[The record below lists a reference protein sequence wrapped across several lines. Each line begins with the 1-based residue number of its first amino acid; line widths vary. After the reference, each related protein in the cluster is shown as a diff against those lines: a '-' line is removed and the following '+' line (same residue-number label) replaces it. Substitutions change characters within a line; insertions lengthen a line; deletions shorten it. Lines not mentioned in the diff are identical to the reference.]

1 MHVHVC
7 ICLCVCTCVYMC
19 ERHHGLLCLPVW
31 RSQSWT
37 HRGSHMHLVHLGGGE
52 HFWSFLPLTAVALPV
67 YPAWGLEYR
76 LQAQPGHPVSHKAWG
91 TGGPWGS

>member
-1 MHVHVC
+1 
-7 ICLCVCTCVYMC
+7 
-19 ERHHGLLCLPVW
+19 
-31 RSQSWT
+31 
-37 HRGSHMHLVHLGGGE
+37 MHLVHLGGGE